1 MELVLKKNAIL
12 NPAHILMKRG
22 IIEGEVGM
30 KYSDH
35 QTGDENSKKR
45 LARMESKCFCVPE

>member
-1 MELVLKKNAIL
+1 MKLVLKKNAIL

-35 QTGDENSKKR
+35 QTGDKNSKTR
-45 LARMESKCFCVPE
+45 SDRMESKRFCVPE